1 MTEISPSI
9 REWLKQCLTERFDTA
24 INQKLNQKISIE
36 DIVDEIT
43 KSTDVKNLMKST
55 ESALRGQ
62 QDIIDGKLIEDNE
75 CGPIT
80 SLSYTSDLSCDDWS
94 TFKTS
99 AEQLSVALDNASLDK
114 PIHVRLAG
122 YETLLEGEINNCDEE
137 SINLLLK
144 CLSDGISDD
153 NRPIFE
159 ASVRVH
165 AKLLESSRSH
175 DVYMNLINAFDN
187 EYHTEKL
194 HEPLPNFNT
203 GINFKIFRHEKLIS
217 ILYIIIE
224 HQKQILKVMRG
235 VDRIVDEIID
245 QFVVFLNTHNVSNA
259 TTKLLSTLNLLA
271 VLDPSANWS
280 KKLLH
285 SSATRKTLIAALSK
299 SPNFLDNVLTIVK
312 NGLNVCPDIIVL
324 TITDEPP
331 AVFISG
337 DTVETL
343 TYLHCLHFISQLC
356 SYLSGRKLLSECHVE
371 SFPSPA
377 EYLIAL
383 LTSLNTLA
391 LSTVPRAVYNESRAA
406 LKIMLNQ
413 PTLPCDSR
421 FFHIALN
428 PLMKNSKSSN
438 KLWIHTI
445 DVANFMLDTK
455 DGFEFLTSEYRHG
468 SANSQDINSIY
479 PCSIILIYTSNL
491 LNQPLTVMNIDQVV
505 EIFKFIGKLFDAL
518 EDFDTVEE
526 AMRNNF
532 FPAIER
538 FYNKIDKYSI
548 GNESKTQYL
557 DSAMKNMLLNIASSP
572 LGLRL
577 LNEHPIIFEELI
589 ESSINPL
596 RYSWNSN
603 EIVIFI
609 VSAAFFDFGRKV
621 ISQLVPQTF
630 SLFLSDVCENLQDPF
645 TFVDPWDN
653 ENAKK
658 FIHVLALLSL
668 NAEFMLDAEENNYEE
683 FDYPR
688 SFCELLKC
696 SINNNSSYHGFSLL
710 ALETM
715 IWNLDISIH
724 LLHTYDLQN
733 ILLELQEDCLMEV
746 KKYQEKFEEH
756 DDGTELEL
764 NEENENNQ
772 KIENEETH
780 VVYVIDETSF
790 IRHRILTNAYYI
802 RHKLFTST
810 NAPEECVL
818 YSNFPPP
825 DAEENIN
832 LLLKSDTSSELDEL
846 LENCKP
852 GLRDSGWISQVKAAH
867 KNSKD
872 PMKHSTLICLLDEME
887 KAIPTVEWVDV
898 FKWEDELSLEKI
910 WLPEDEFGLELAIR
924 FSEDN
929 CEKLEDELNAKAN
942 LKKVFELI
950 HSIIKFERG
959 EKFEGFDWFLATIF
973 IICNGNVEKC
983 KVFIKQLVRF
993 PSAIFMW
1000 RTLGISVDRNNEEEI
1015 ATQLILAEHIDA
1027 VVKKELPAVNYA
1039 LKSEFGVKWWM
1050 ICDRLLAQCFW
1061 CVLKWPEIVHF
1072 LGICISNTPDY
1083 IVYYCVSMLQHCEPI
1098 IMQDIIDK
1106 KSWPENMNLSEF
1118 RCHNYMGFMDR
1129 LSKRY
1134 GNKILAS
1141 LTQRK
1146 VIIPTES

>member
-24 INQKLNQKISIE
+24 INQKLNQKISLE

-62 QDIIDGKLIEDNE
+62 RDIIDGKLIEDNE

-99 AEQLSVALDNASLDK
+99 AEQLSVALDNASSDK

-159 ASVRVH
+159 ASLRVH
-165 AKLLESSRSH
+165 AKLLESSRSQ

-217 ILYIIIE
+217 ILHIIIK

-245 QFVVFLNTHNVSNA
+245 QFVIFLNTQNVSNV

-371 SFPSPA
+371 SSPSPA

-421 FFHIALN
+421 FFHIAFN
-428 PLMKNSKSSN
+428 PLMKNSKSNN

-468 SANSQDINSIY
+468 SANSQDIKSIY

-526 AMRNNF
+526 AMRNHF

-557 DSAMKNMLLNIASSP
+557 D
-572 LGLRL
+572 R
-577 LNEHPIIFEELI
+577 
-589 ESSINPL
+589 
-596 RYSWNSN
+596 
-603 EIVIFI
+603 
-609 VSAAFFDFGRKV
+609 
-621 ISQLVPQTF
+621 
-630 SLFLSDVCENLQDPF
+630 
-645 TFVDPWDN
+645 
-653 ENAKK
+653 
-658 FIHVLALLSL
+658 
-668 NAEFMLDAEENNYEE
+668 
-683 FDYPR
+683 
-688 SFCELLKC
+688 
-696 SINNNSSYHGFSLL
+696 
-710 ALETM
+710 
-715 IWNLDISIH
+715 
-724 LLHTYDLQN
+724 
-733 ILLELQEDCLMEV
+733 
-746 KKYQEKFEEH
+746 
-756 DDGTELEL
+756 
-764 NEENENNQ
+764 
-772 KIENEETH
+772 
-780 VVYVIDETSF
+780 
-790 IRHRILTNAYYI
+790 
-802 RHKLFTST
+802 
-810 NAPEECVL
+810 
-818 YSNFPPP
+818 
-825 DAEENIN
+825 
-832 LLLKSDTSSELDEL
+832 
-846 LENCKP
+846 
-852 GLRDSGWISQVKAAH
+852 
-867 KNSKD
+867 
-872 PMKHSTLICLLDEME
+872 
-887 KAIPTVEWVDV
+887 
-898 FKWEDELSLEKI
+898 
-910 WLPEDEFGLELAIR
+910 
-924 FSEDN
+924 
-929 CEKLEDELNAKAN
+929 
-942 LKKVFELI
+942 
-950 HSIIKFERG
+950 
-959 EKFEGFDWFLATIF
+959 
-973 IICNGNVEKC
+973 
-983 KVFIKQLVRF
+983 
-993 PSAIFMW
+993 
-1000 RTLGISVDRNNEEEI
+1000 
-1015 ATQLILAEHIDA
+1015 
-1027 VVKKELPAVNYA
+1027 
-1039 LKSEFGVKWWM
+1039 
-1050 ICDRLLAQCFW
+1050 
-1061 CVLKWPEIVHF
+1061 
-1072 LGICISNTPDY
+1072 
-1083 IVYYCVSMLQHCEPI
+1083 
-1098 IMQDIIDK
+1098 
-1106 KSWPENMNLSEF
+1106 
-1118 RCHNYMGFMDR
+1118 
-1129 LSKRY
+1129 
-1134 GNKILAS
+1134 
-1141 LTQRK
+1141 
-1146 VIIPTES
+1146 